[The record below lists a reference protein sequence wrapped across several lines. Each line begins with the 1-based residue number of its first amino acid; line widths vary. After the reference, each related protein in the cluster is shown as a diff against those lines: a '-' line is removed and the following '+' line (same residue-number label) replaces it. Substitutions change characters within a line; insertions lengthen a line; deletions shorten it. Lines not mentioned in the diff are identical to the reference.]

1 MSGDGLRF
9 GLLGPLAVTR
19 GSEPVPLA
27 GARRRALLA
36 LLVLHAR
43 ERMTSDRLAEELW
56 VGRPPATAR
65 TALQMHI
72 RALRQALG
80 PELPLRTVPGGYVLE
95 IAAEA
100 CDVTAFEQRAAA
112 GAAALRAGDPETARR
127 ELAAALSLWR
137 GPALGELADAP
148 SARPEAARLED
159 LRLSAVEARIDADLA
174 LGRHA
179 DLPGELAALIAEHP
193 YREGLRGQLMLALYR
208 CGRQAD
214 ALAEYQ
220 RARDA
225 LVDELGLDPG
235 EELQR
240 LQRAILAHDASL
252 DPPPRP
258 NSAAADVAAASEAT
272 PAATGTPASA
282 RLDRR
287 TVTTLLAAV
296 HADADPEDAGT
307 LIRAAGETV
316 RAHVE
321 RFGGTSR
328 PLSAGALPA
337 AFGVPA
343 AHEDDAERAVRAALA
358 IRDELRDE
366 PGVHVRI
373 AVATTEALVD
383 EDSDPADLAGPATW
397 LLAAVPAGGVVVD
410 ERTRRATRRPIEY
423 RLVENGWEALAA
435 RASIREGPPARAPLA
450 GRRTQ
455 LALLAAALERVREAR
470 APALFTVVGPPG
482 IGKSRLL
489 AELDPQGA
497 RVLSGRSLPYGPGVS
512 FWALGEMVKSV
523 AGVLESDSTADAAG
537 KLAALVADTVSD
549 ATDAEWVLRH
559 VTGLVGAGSADA
571 ASAGDRRSQDFAAW
585 RTLLEA
591 LAEERALILL
601 FEDVHWAD
609 DGLLDFIDHLVEWAT
624 DAPVLL
630 VATARPELLERRPQ
644 WGGGKPDSTTLTL
657 GPLPA
662 DDTAAL
668 VAALA
673 RGTLTPR
680 QTAELVERSGGN
692 PLYAEQY
699 VEALGESDGGLPGLP
714 DTVRAIIAARLD
726 GLPASDR
733 HLLQDAAVIG
743 HVFWPSAVAAEDAEE
758 RLRALERRQLV
769 RRNRRSS
776 IAGELEYGFV
786 HALLRDVAYEQIP
799 RAQRMDKHIGAAG
812 WIEALGRPED
822 HAELLGH
829 HYQQALALSGIAGRD
844 LGPIVHEARAALTH
858 AGARAQTLYAFAAAE
873 RFYSDALALWPQDAQ
888 HERAELIHRR
898 AVAAWER
905 GEEDQGEALDDA
917 IEALRA
923 AGEDVLVADLECLR
937 ADVWWLAGEHDRCRD
952 HLNRAL
958 ELVADVEASPA
969 KARVLAQSVRFDMFA
984 TRYDPERV
992 RAALDI
998 TEALG
1003 LDELRAH
1010 VLISAGTVRAGQGN
1024 DEGFAQLTA
1033 GLDAARAGNWLWAI
1047 SRGAT
1052 NRCSVLNFRGRA
1064 REALEAN
1071 LEALHAVERLGSPS
1085 QWRHVRAN
1093 MIEQWAESGDWSS
1106 PSPPP
1111 TSSSRSA
1118 SASASS
1124 TTRSRSRSSGPCCG
1138 SASATS
1144 MAPSPIRPSRSATL
1158 EWPRTHRCCTT
1169 RSPSRCT
1176 STPTPARSKRPA
1188 STSTSYSASTRLP
1201 SATSVSLSATSRGR
1215 RRRSIARSP
1224 PSTRSP
1230 SRTGHR
1236 SRPPARCWTAT
1247 PWARRRS
1254 TTPTAPPAQRRSHAC
1269 AAANRLSFTARWSS
1283 SRGWARR
1290 ATPASVSDFSTR
1302 CYERLARRPVPELGS
1317 TACST
1322 ALDRVARREGRAVS
1336 SARRRRESG
1345 RHSWSAACLH
1355 LL

>member
-19 GSEPVPLA
+19 GDEPVPLA

-43 ERMTSDRLAEELW
+43 ELMTSDRLAEELW

-80 PELPLRTVPGGYVLE
+80 SELPLRTVPGGYVLE

-100 CDVTAFEQRAAA
+100 CDVSEFEQRAAA

-127 ELAAALSLWR
+127 ELVAALSLWR
-137 GPALGELADAP
+137 GPALGELADEP

-159 LRLSAVEARIDADLA
+159 LRSSTVEARIDADLA

-193 YREGLRGQLMLALYR
+193 YRERLRGQLMLALYR

-220 RARDA
+220 RARDT

-240 LQRAILAHDASL
+240 LQQAILAHHVSL

-258 NSAAADVAAASEAT
+258 KSAAPDIAAASEAT
-272 PAATGTPASA
+272 PPDALDAASSAPAW
-282 RLDRR
+282 LDRR
-287 TVTTLLAAV
+287 TVIALLAAV
-296 HADADPEDAGT
+296 HAEADPEDAGR
-307 LIRAAGETV
+307 LIGAVGERV
-316 RAHVE
+316 RVHVE
-321 RFGGTSR
+321 RFGGMSG

-366 PGVHVRI
+366 PSVHVRV
-373 AVATTEALVD
+373 AVATTEALVG
-383 EDSDPADLAGPATW
+383 EGSDPGDLAGPATW
-397 LLAAVPAGGVVVD
+397 LLSAVSAGSVVVD
-410 ERTRRATRRPIEY
+410 DRTRKATRQPIEY

-435 RASIREGPPARAPLA
+435 RTGIREGPPARAPLA
-450 GRRTQ
+450 GRRAE
-455 LALLAAALERVREAR
+455 LALLAAGLERVCETR

-497 RVLSGRSLPYGPGVS
+497 RVLTGRSLPYGPGLS
-512 FWALGEMVKSV
+512 FWALGEMVKRL
-523 AGVLESDSTADAAG
+523 AGVLESDSTADAGG

-549 ATDAEWVLRH
+549 ASAAEWVLRH
-559 VTGLVGAGSADA
+559 ATGLVGAGPTDA
-571 ASAGDRRSQDFAAW
+571 VPAGDRRAQEFAAW

-591 LAEERALILL
+591 LAEERTLILV

-609 DGLLDFIDHLVEWAT
+609 DGLLDFIDHLVDWAT
-624 DAPVLL
+624 QAPMLL
-630 VATARPELLERRPQ
+630 VTTARPELLERRPQ

-657 GPLPA
+657 GPLSA

-673 RGTLTPR
+673 RGSLTPR
-680 QTAELVERSGGN
+680 QTGELIERSGGN

-699 VEALGESDGGLPGLP
+699 VEALGESDGGTPDLP

-726 GLPASDR
+726 ALPASDR

-743 HVFWPSAVAAEDAEE
+743 QVFWPSAVTAQDAEE

-776 IAGELEYGFV
+776 IAGQPEYGFV
-786 HALLRDVAYEQIP
+786 HALLREVAYEQIP
-799 RAQRMDKHIGAAG
+799 RAQRMVKHLGAAG
-812 WIEALGRPED
+812 WIEALGRPDD

-829 HYQQALALSGIAGRD
+829 HYQQALALSRSAERD
-844 LGPIVHEARAALTH
+844 LGPVVPEARAALAY
-858 AGARAQTLYAFAAAE
+858 AGDRARVLYAFAAAE

-898 AVAAWER
+898 AVAASER
-905 GEEDQGEALDDA
+905 GEEDRGEALDQA

-923 AGEDVLVADLECLR
+923 SGEEVLVADLARLR
-937 ADVWWLAGEHDRCRD
+937 ADVWWLTGEHDRCWD
-952 HLNRAL
+952 HLNLAW
-958 ELVADVEASPA
+958 ELVVDAPASPV
-969 KARVLAQSVRFDMFA
+969 KARVLAEFVRFDMFA
-984 TRYDPERV
+984 GRYDAERV

-998 TEALG
+998 TGALG

-1010 VLISAGTVRAGQGN
+1010 VLISAGTARVGQAD
-1024 DEGFAQLTA
+1024 DEGFEQLTE
-1033 GLDAARAGNWLWAI
+1033 GLEAARAGNWLWAVA
-1047 SRGAT
+1047 RGAT
-1052 NRCSVLNFRGRA
+1052 NLCSGLNFHGRA

-1071 LEALHAVERLGSPS
+1071 HEALHAVERLGSPS
-1085 QWRHVRAN
+1085 QWRVVRTN
-1093 MIEQWAESGDWSS
+1093 MIEQWAEAGDWELAVPAADEFLAESERLGVFYNAIAVAFVRAMLRLGLGDLDGAIADQAFAVEHARVAKDPQNLYYALAVAVHVHADTGRLDKARERFDELLS
-1106 PSPPP
+1106 LDPAAF
-1111 TSSSRSA
+1111 RYIGHA
-1118 SASASS
+1118 GGDVAWA
-1124 TTRSRSRSSGPCCG
+1124 
-1138 SASATS
+1138 
-1144 MAPSPIRPSRSATL
+1144 APMID
-1158 EWPRTHRCCTT
+1158 RT
-1169 RSPSRCT
+1169 
-1176 STPTPARSKRPA
+1176 K
-1188 STSTSYSASTRLP
+1188 
-1201 SATSVSLSATSRGR
+1201 
-1215 RRRSIARSP
+1215 
-1224 PSTRSP
+1224 
-1230 SRTGHR
+1230 
-1236 SRPPARCWTAT
+1236 
-1247 PWARRRS
+1247 
-1254 TTPTAPPAQRRSHAC
+1254 PAQRAL
-1269 AAANRLSFTARWSS
+1269 AAAEWPSFQAARALMAGDAPRAAAIYDTHGAARSAALARLRSGEPAQLHHALEFFTRVGATRYARE
-1283 SRGWARR
+1283 
-1290 ATPASVSDFSTR
+1290 
-1302 CYERLARRPVPELGS
+1302 CERLLVA
-1317 TACST
+1317 
-1322 ALDRVARREGRAVS
+1322 AL
-1336 SARRRRESG
+1336 
-1345 RHSWSAACLH
+1345 
-1355 LL
+1355 